1 MTSTDLLLA
10 SKIYEVIKS
19 IEETSK
25 TSPERILIAKLVI
38 KTFIF
43 GTALPKTAKDMLI
56 KKFIAING
64 AAIKVPKTKTLET
77 SFTNSKVGFALKK
90 KEPIGRISKL
100 KINAFKTGF
109 SKNYELANRKFNVAI
124 NEIEKTINHLQKTKE
139 ALLSSDRNLRLAN
152 NKAKGLTINKLT
164 NGNPTMRAKFEEV
177 KKDSEN

>member
-10 SKIYEVIKS
+10 SKTYEVIKS

-77 SFTNSKVGFALKK
+77 SFTNSKVGLALKK

-100 KINAFKTGF
+100 KINAFKT
-109 SKNYELANRKFNVAI
+109 S
-124 NEIEKTINHLQKTKE
+124 
-139 ALLSSDRNLRLAN
+139 
-152 NKAKGLTINKLT
+152 
-164 NGNPTMRAKFEEV
+164 
-177 KKDSEN
+177 